1 MKRPTTEDD
10 HSQGASVKS
19 SPMRTTP
26 IVVIL
31 SHNDCSDVGAL
42 TRTSVCD
49 VSAQEAKGL
58 RASDLSGLSD
68 PFAQVRGI
76 IGH

>member
-1 MKRPTTEDD
+1 MKRRTTEDD

-26 IVVIL
+26 IVTL

-42 TRTSVCD
+42 TRTSGCD

-76 IGH
+76 IGD